1 MDFNIVYKKIRNA
14 INSGS
19 TFADGLD
26 NVFVNGITYE
36 FGDENS
42 LNSAVG
48 TVANEGMYVISGVE
62 TYLKLAEVGAEG
74 AGAPTGFNM
83 DVETYLKLAEAVGGG
98 GGSVYPA
105 VFGVELQ
112 AGENYGIPGF
122 SPKSISKDSVPF
134 IPSVS
139 KVFSLLSDNSFISNN
154 GIVESG
160 YKRNSKVIAPTT
172 YGDLWQQGVPGV
184 LPTGAIPPSFI
195 DSTQEIPG
203 GSVEMYAQNIAGFS
217 ILPRIIKDFS
227 TNQADF
233 EDFINTVIEKGLVI
247 QYYSLVGQNGERFQ
261 RYSFGSVENYMQMLE
276 V

>member
-36 FGDENS
+36 FGDGNS

-62 TYLKLAEVGAEG
+62 TYLKLAEVGAE
-74 AGAPTGFNM
+74 APTGFNM
-83 DVETYLKLAEAVGGG
+83 DVETYLKLAEAINTPSIGNI
-98 GGSVYPA
+98 YPT

-184 LPTGAIPPSFI
+184 LPIGAIPPSFI
-195 DSTQEIPG
+195 DPTQEILG
-203 GSVEMYAQNIAGFS
+203 GLFEMYAQNIAGFS